1 MKTIRCLLVDVS
13 SAGIDLLV
21 EDLPAEAGEILEAL
35 EVFLIGEELAGE
47 SAERL
52 EGYFTGS
59 EFEAPAARGQQLLR
73 SFCISFCRRAR
84 SKHRFWQACSLG
96 SPPVERRLHWVAAQL
111 ACLRDVA
118 QIQDRTFS
126 RPAAVAADEPKGKGR
141 RRPPKDGAGQSAN
154 AQA

>member
-1 MKTIRCLLVDVS
+1 MQNDWKAISPARSSKRPPGPFASAFVS
-13 SAGIDLLV
+13 EQAQV
-21 EDLPAEAGEILEAL
+21 
-35 EVFLIGEELAGE
+35 LAGMQ
-47 SAERL
+47 SRL
-52 EGYFTGS
+52 TTLDS
-59 EFEAPAARGQQLLR
+59 
-73 SFCISFCRRAR
+73 
-84 SKHRFWQACSLG
+84 
-96 SPPVERRLHWVAAQL
+96 VERRLHWVAAQL